1 MTRSV
6 FGPRYARLREI
17 LVDAR
22 RKTGLTQIDVAA
34 RLRRPQ
40 SFVSKVES
48 GERRLDV
55 VELIQYAEAV
65 GADPAELVRD
75 VARTKDS
82 ASKGT
87 RRRP

>member
-6 FGPRYARLREI
+6 FGARYARLREL

-22 RKTGLTQIDVAA
+22 RKSGLTQVDVAA
-34 RLRRPQ
+34 SLRRPQ

-55 VELIQYAEAV
+55 VELIQYAEAI
-65 GADPAELVRD
+65 GADAPEIVRE
-75 VARTKDS
+75 VGRTKDR
-82 ASKGT
+82 T
-87 RRRP
+87 RSSPRRP